1 MNNNILFSHKPV
13 MAQEVSLIFK
23 DVIDKA
29 LIVDATAGGGGH
41 LELLA
46 KSSLIKKIY
55 AFDRDLRSH
64 DDDAAGGINKK
75 YPDKITLIHKSFS
88 HIKTILSAEG
98 VNSIDGILC
107 DLGVSSNQIDDKTR
121 GFSFFSSAPIDMR
134 MDQSL
139 GITAYEWLAQ
149 NSQEEI
155 AQALYLYGG
164 EKKSRSIAQ
173 EIKKSWPIEN
183 NTAVLAKLILKAMRL
198 KKWYKIHPATR
209 TFQAIRIAVNQEIE
223 ELSLLLKDIEDL
235 LAVNGIA
242 VFISFHSLEDRLI
255 KQAFKALVKSGNFM
269 LINKKPLVPKDEEIK
284 DNRRCRSA
292 KLRAIK
298 RIA

>member
-13 MAQEVSLIFK
+13 MAEEVSLIFN
-23 DVIDKA
+23 DVVNNA

-55 AFDRDLRSH
+55 AFDRDLRAH
-64 DDDAAGGINKK
+64 DDDAAGGINKQ
-75 YPDKITLIHKSFS
+75 YPDKITLIHQSFS
-88 HIKTILSAEG
+88 QVKTMLSTQG
-98 VNSIDGILC
+98 VESIDGILC

-121 GFSFFSSAPIDMR
+121 GFSFLSSAPLDMR

-139 GITAYEWLAQ
+139 GITAYEWLAE
-149 NSQEEI
+149 NSAAQI

-183 NTAVLAKLILKAMRL
+183 NAAVLAKLVLKAMRL
-198 KKWYKIHPATR
+198 KKWYKTHPATR
-209 TFQAIRIAVNQEIE
+209 TFQAIRIAVNQEID
-223 ELSLLLKDIEDL
+223 ELSLLLKDIKDL
-235 LAVNGIA
+235 LAINGIA

-255 KQAFKALVKSGNFM
+255 KQAFKTLVKEGKFM
-269 LINKKPLVPKDEEIK
+269 LMNKKPLVPKDEEIK
-284 DNRRCRSA
+284 NNRRCRSA

>member
-13 MAQEVSLIFK
+13 MAEEVSLIFN
-23 DVIDKA
+23 DVVNNA

-55 AFDRDLRSH
+55 AFDRDLRAH
-64 DDDAAGGINKK
+64 DDDAAGGINKQ
-75 YPDKITLIHKSFS
+75 YPDKITLIHQSFS
-88 HIKTILSAEG
+88 QVKTMLSAQG
-98 VNSIDGILC
+98 VESIDGILC

-121 GFSFFSSAPIDMR
+121 GFSFLSSAPLDMR

-139 GITAYEWLAQ
+139 GITAYEWLAE
-149 NSQEEI
+149 NSAAQI

-183 NTAVLAKLILKAMRL
+183 NAAVLAKLVLKAMRL
-198 KKWYKIHPATR
+198 KKWYKTHPATR
-209 TFQAIRIAVNQEIE
+209 TFQAIRIAVNQEID
-223 ELSLLLKDIEDL
+223 ELSLLLKDIKDL
-235 LAVNGIA
+235 LAINGIA

-255 KQAFKALVKSGNFM
+255 KQAFKTLVKEGKFM
-269 LINKKPLVPKDEEIK
+269 LMNKKPLVPKDEEIK
-284 DNRRCRSA
+284 NNRRCRSA